1 MFLFTADDEV
11 NFKIC
16 SDVDIADC
24 CSAKLDKGVRKDEW
38 EKSKTENWESRE
50 FRECKNKPFK
60 VFKQQTYFSRPKKYI
75 YTNSWVSCLNTF
87 QHIYRSEMV
96 HYYQSPKKAV
106 II

>member
-1 MFLFTADDEV
+1 MIVKFDGLYHFFLFTADDEV

-24 CSAKLDKGVRKDEW
+24 CSARLDKGVRKDEW

-60 VFKQQTYFSRPKKYI
+60 VIKQQTYVSRPKAKKYS
-75 YTNSWVSCLNTF
+75 YG
-87 QHIYRSEMV
+87 
-96 HYYQSPKKAV
+96 K
-106 II
+106 

>member
-1 MFLFTADDEV
+1 MTDFIKYFLFTVDDEV

-60 VFKQQTYFSRPKKYI
+60 VIKQQTYVFRHNI
-75 YTNSWVSCLNTF
+75 YTNS
-87 QHIYRSEMV
+87 
-96 HYYQSPKKAV
+96 
-106 II
+106 

>member
-1 MFLFTADDEV
+1 MTDFIKYSLFTADDEV

-24 CSAKLDKGVRKDEW
+24 CSARLDKGVRKDEW

-60 VFKQQTYFSRPKKYI
+60 VIKQQTYISRPKNI
-75 YTNSWVSCLNTF
+75 VTENS
-87 QHIYRSEMV
+87 
-96 HYYQSPKKAV
+96 
-106 II
+106 